1 MSSTIAS
8 ASAASAP
15 APIACTLTEQELR
28 VRQEEVTPLFG
39 HVTAVRELPDGFAF
53 AFPPDPGRAH
63 DVLDL
68 ILAERDCCAFFTFDL
83 TFPTPH
89 DAIWLSLRGSAEIK
103 EFVRGGFLNQVTARM
118 DIEPAK

>member
-1 MSSTIAS
+1 MSSTT

-28 VRQEEVTPLFG
+28 ARQEEVTPLFE
-39 HVTAVRELPDGFAF
+39 HVTRVCELPDGFAF

-68 ILAERDCCAFFTFDL
+68 ILAERVCCAFFTFEL
-83 TFPTPH
+83 AFPAPH
-89 DAIWLSLRGSAEIK
+89 DAIWLSLRGSAQIK
-103 EFVRGGFLNQVTARM
+103 DFVRDGFLNQIPVHVE
-118 DIEPAK
+118 IEPAG